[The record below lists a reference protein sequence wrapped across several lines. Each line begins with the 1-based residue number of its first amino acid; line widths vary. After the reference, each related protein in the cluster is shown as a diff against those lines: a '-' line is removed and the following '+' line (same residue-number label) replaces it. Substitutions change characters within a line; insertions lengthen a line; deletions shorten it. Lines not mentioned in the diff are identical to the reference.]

1 MSYNHYSF
9 KPNFVIQNSLAQTVF
24 GSCFLGDTVL
34 PNRKIHK
41 VTVDECS
48 KLVLFELLSG
58 NPDASIVL
66 LAHGMGGSSESAYI
80 KRIALKLWI
89 RGFSVFMMNHRG
101 SGLGMGLSKYLW
113 NGGVSDDLEKIIDY
127 ILGLYPKKFIDVVGF
142 SLSGNILLKYLGEK
156 KSEPAKIR
164 KALAVNPPIDLKRA
178 SLILSKTKK
187 GRLFNSYFMKPIHL
201 QGKALA
207 ESFPG
212 VLAPSGNEKTI
223 LDFDIHYTAPAAK
236 FNDVNDYYSNCSAK
250 NYLKDI
256 AVPTTI
262 LSALDDPFVESDI
275 FKSVHMSSAIDINS
289 PGQGGHMGYISSD
302 LTPWG
307 DCRWMDFIVVD
318 WAGEDR
324 K

>member
-1 MSYNHYSF
+1 
-9 KPNFVIQNSLAQTVF
+9 VIQNSLAQTVF
-24 GSCFLGDTVL
+24 GSCFLGDTIL
-34 PNRKIHK
+34 PDRKIHK
-41 VTVDECS
+41 VAVDEFS
-48 KLVLFELLSG
+48 KIVLFELLSG

-80 KRIALKLWI
+80 RRIALKLWI

-156 KSEPAKIR
+156 KSGPAKIR

-207 ESFPG
+207 ECFPDS
-212 VLAPSGNEKTI
+212 LAPSGNEKTI
-223 LDFDIHYTAPAAK
+223 LEFDIHYTASAAN
-236 FNDVNDYYSNCSAK
+236 FNDVDDYYSNCSAK
-250 NYLKDI
+250 NYLKGI
-256 AVPTTI
+256 TVPTTI
-262 LSALDDPFVESDI
+262 LSALDDPFVESNI
-275 FKSVHMSSAIDINS
+275 FKSVRMSSAINLNS
-289 PGQGGHMGYISSD
+289 PDQGGHMGYISSN

-307 DCRWMDFIVVD
+307 DFRWMDFKVVD
-318 WAGEDR
+318 WSGEDR
-324 K
+324 E

>member
-1 MSYNHYSF
+1 MSFNYYYF

-34 PNRKIHK
+34 PDRKIHK
-41 VTVDECS
+41 VMVDECS
-48 KLVLFELLSG
+48 KIILFELLSN

-80 KRIALKLWI
+80 KRIAFKLWI

-101 SGLGMGLSKYLW
+101 SGLGIGLSKYLW

-127 ILGLYPKKFIDVVGF
+127 ILGLYPEKIIDVVGF

-207 ESFPG
+207 ECFPG
-212 VLAPSGNEKTI
+212 TLAPSGNEKTI
-223 LDFDIHYTAPAAK
+223 LEFDIHYTAPAAK
-236 FNDVNDYYSNCSAK
+236 FNDVDDYYSNCSAK
-250 NYLKDI
+250 NYLKGI
-256 AVPTTI
+256 TVPTTI

-275 FKSVHMSSAIDINS
+275 FKSVRMSSAIRLNS
-289 PGQGGHMGYISSD
+289 PDQGGHMGYISSD
-302 LTPWG
+302 LSPWG
-307 DCRWMDFIVVD
+307 DCRWMDFKVVD
-318 WAGEDR
+318 WSGEGR
-324 K
+324 G

>member
-1 MSYNHYSF
+1 
-9 KPNFVIQNSLAQTVF
+9 
-24 GSCFLGDTVL
+24 
-34 PNRKIHK
+34 
-41 VTVDECS
+41 
-48 KLVLFELLSG
+48 
-58 NPDASIVL
+58 
-66 LAHGMGGSSESAYI
+66 
-80 KRIALKLWI
+80 
-89 RGFSVFMMNHRG
+89 MMNHRG

-187 GRLFNSYFMKPIHL
+187 GRLFNNYFMKSIHL

-207 ESFPG
+207 DSFPG

>member
-1 MSYNHYSF
+1 MSFSHYSF

-24 GSCFLGDTVL
+24 GSCFLGDTAL

-80 KRIALKLWI
+80 KRIAFKLWI

-187 GRLFNSYFMKPIHL
+187 GRLFNNYFMKSIHL

-207 ESFPG
+207 DSFPG
-212 VLAPSGNEKTI
+212 GLAPSGNEKTI

-275 FKSVHMSSAIDINS
+275 FKSVHMSSAIDINNPS
-289 PGQGGHMGYISSD
+289 QGGHMGYISSD

>member
-1 MSYNHYSF
+1 MSFSHYSF

-24 GSCFLGDTVL
+24 GSCFLGDTTL

-41 VTVDECS
+41 VSVDECS
-48 KLVLFELLSG
+48 KLVLFELLSD

-187 GRLFNSYFMKPIHL
+187 GRLFNNYFMKSIHL

-207 ESFPG
+207 DSFPG

-289 PGQGGHMGYISSD
+289 PDQGGHMGYISSD